1 MADFEMIAQGMIL
14 VRINAPKIARSAR
27 PGQFVQRRGHVTQ
40 GLVGDDGRAQ
50 TPAFDPQPYPIHSVD
65 TENGEVTALAVTDV
79 GNESEISSAPTG
91 LEWAIRGPLGTPVT
105 VDPSAQHVA
114 FISNGGGIAALIAVL
129 RETAE
134 RGVRVTLM
142 AGAENAW
149 QLYPSRLLPEDVREM
164 TATDDGSAGARA
176 PVTHLLPQVQDE
188 ADLLIASGSTR
199 LYEDL
204 ARMRADGLLTIPT
217 TVLMLPRIGC
227 RNGECGECAVQ
238 TANGPRL
245 ACAEGPSF
253 DLDEVDWGEPTTGE
267 RNEVHVAR

>member
-1 MADFEMIAQGMIL
+1 MADFETIAQGMIL
-14 VRINAPKIARSAR
+14 VRIGAPKIALAAR

-50 TPAFDPQPYPIHSVD
+50 TLPFDPQPYPIHSVD
-65 TENGEVTALAVTDV
+65 TENREVTVLAVTDV

-105 VDPSAQHVA
+105 VDPSARHVA

-134 RGVRVTLM
+134 RGASVTLM

-149 QLYPSRLLPEDVREM
+149 QLYPSRLLPEGVREM

-176 PVTHLLPQVQDE
+176 PVTHLLPQVQ
-188 ADLLIASGSTR
+188 ADADVLIASGPVS
-199 LYEDL
+199 LLQNL
-204 ARMRADGLLTIPT
+204 ARMRSDGLLTIPT
-217 TVLMLPRIGC
+217 TVMLLPRMECGT
-227 RNGECGECAVQ
+227 GECGNCAVQ
-238 TANGPRL
+238 TRNGPRL
-245 ACAEGPSF
+245 ACMEGPAF
-253 DLDEVDWGEPTTGE
+253 DLDEVDWS
-267 RNEVHVAR
+267 

>member
-1 MADFEMIAQGMIL
+1 MADFETIAQGMIL
-14 VRINAPKIARSAR
+14 VRINAPKIARAAR

-50 TPAFDPQPYPIHSVD
+50 TLPFDPQPYPIHSVD
-65 TENGEVTALAVTDV
+65 AESGEVAVLAITAV
-79 GNESEISSAPTG
+79 GNESEITSTPTG

-129 RETAE
+129 LEMAE

-149 QLYPSRLLPEDVREM
+149 QLYPSHMLPVGVREM
-164 TATDDGSAGARA
+164 TATDDGSAGVRA
-176 PVTHLLPQVQDE
+176 PVTHLLQQVQDE

-199 LYEDL
+199 LYQNL
-204 ARMRADGLLTIPT
+204 ARMREDGLLTIPT
-217 TVLMLPRIGC
+217 TVLMLPRIEC
-227 RNGECGECAVQ
+227 RTGECGSC
-238 TANGPRL
+238 TLSTPNGPRL
-245 ACAEGPSF
+245 ACTEGPAF
-253 DLDEVDWGEPTTGE
+253 DLDELDWG
-267 RNEVHVAR
+267 